1 MNPQSAGFFATLRM
15 TIGKAQNDKREGSE
29 WQEGR
34 LRMARGKVQNDT
46 TPALEVDGIAST
58 G

>member
-15 TIGKAQNDKREGSE
+15 TIGKAQND
-29 WQEGR
+29 
-34 LRMARGKVQNDT
+34 T
-46 TPALEVDGIAST
+46 TQALEVDEIAFR